1 MSKARKNA
9 LKPVEAPN
17 ICVQSL
23 DQSAQSSDGAVI
35 RCVRGANI
43 EEKVRI
49 PSGMEV
55 DDELLTFLHRSKL
68 VCE

>member
-1 MSKARKNA
+1 ME
-9 LKPVEAPN
+9 LLFV
-17 ICVQSL
+17 V
-23 DQSAQSSDGAVI
+23 SA
-35 RCVRGANI
+35 VRANI